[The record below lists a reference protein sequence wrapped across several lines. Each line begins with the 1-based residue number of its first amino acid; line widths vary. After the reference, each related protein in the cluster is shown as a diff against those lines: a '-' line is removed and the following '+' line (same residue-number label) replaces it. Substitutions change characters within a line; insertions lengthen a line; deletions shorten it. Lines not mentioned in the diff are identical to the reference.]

1 MATIGLNF
9 GSATSGTGFDVS
21 ATVTSIL
28 AIESAIE
35 SPWKA
40 QIANL
45 QAQDTALSGLGAN
58 LSSLSTAVSALTN
71 FDGVMASKL
80 GSSSNPSVLTLSS
93 AGSTAVAGSHTLVV
107 SSLATT
113 SSKYSDRVTNGSDLL
128 SGSLNLQVG
137 AGSSQTLTLDAGG
150 NTLAEVASKINSSSY
165 GVTASIVRDTLGA
178 SLSLVSQ
185 TSGAGGEV
193 TLNASLTDNANGK
206 GINFSTGQSGAD
218 AQLTVDGLSTTSASN
233 TVTEAIPGVTFQLL
247 SGSPGTAVQVQIT
260 NDNGSIETAA
270 QSMVTAYNAAVASI
284 KTQEGKDANGK
295 AEPLFGDPTL
305 AMLQSGLSTAMLGG
319 AGNGNS
325 TGITNMTQLGLSL
338 GIDGKLSLDVNA
350 LGAALNSNFA
360 SVTGFFQ
367 NTGSFGLNFSQALD
381 TLGSVST
388 KGAIYLALQQ
398 NAAQETGLTS
408 NISAE
413 EMRVAVDK
421 TRLTAELNLANQI
434 LQSIP
439 DQVSQVNKIYSAVT
453 GYNTK

>member
-178 SLSLVSQ
+178 RLSLVSQ